1 MTLSYD
7 QQGKVSFIILVA
19 VLGLIFLIGLSW
31 IGWIHLPFFGKP
43 DINID
48 EIKGNSGFSGSVIS
62 FQIYNSGDAPA
73 RNVAVTITIYSGER
87 TNPVES
93 KHVFIG
99 SLQPGESRH
108 ITTEMKTTG
117 IKDGQFQIIPSYE

>member
-1 MTLSYD
+1 MNPDTRGKLIAVVLLAVIGIGLLYSLSA
-7 QQGKVSFIILVA
+7 I
-19 VLGLIFLIGLSW
+19 GLIHNI
-31 IGWIHLPFFGKP
+31 PFFGKP
-43 DINID
+43 DINVD
-48 EIKGNSGFSGSVIS
+48 EIKGTTGFTGTKIS

-99 SLQPGESRH
+99 SLQPGESRRV
-108 ITTEMKTTG
+108 TTDMETTG
-117 IKDGQFQIIPSYE
+117 IKDAQFQIIPSYE